1 MRNLDRGACPD
12 AAPPGFDGLLAGAWK
27 IVDRFESADQR
38 YVVAEAD
45 SASRPLCPLAVRALS
60 LAMLGHA
67 NKVIAIELGASQP
80 TVTRLLSRA
89 LRCLRVSGMREA
101 IALAHTQPVWLF
113 DGNREV
119 FSWRLRRSSW
129 CDDAA
134 LSAAERDV
142 VQRIADGAS
151 RADIARARG
160 TSLHTVHSQI
170 ASAFTKLG
178 VGSKREL
185 MQRASWISVADA
197 APEGAREGD
206 AAHGVAVGT
215 GGRDESSDDG
225 VRPVLRVSAH
235 GRMNAP

>member
-1 MRNLDRGACPD
+1 MVNAYPASSRYSEAPHARELRLRSEDCCEQRD
-12 AAPPGFDGLLAGAWK
+12 APPPGFAGLLAGAWK

-38 YVVAEAD
+38 YVVAGID
-45 SASRPLCPLAVRALS
+45 TASRPLCPLAVRALS
-60 LAMLGHA
+60 LAMRGHA

-89 LRCLRVSGMREA
+89 LRSLRVSGMREA
-101 IALAHTQPVWLF
+101 IALAHTEPVWLL
-113 DGNREV
+113 DAKRDV
-119 FSWRLRRSSW
+119 FSWCLKRSSW

-170 ASAFTKLG
+170 ASAFAKLG

-185 MQRASWISVADA
+185 MQRASWVSITDSEPEVQRA
-197 APEGAREGD
+197 A
-206 AAHGVAVGT
+206 
-215 GGRDESSDDG
+215 
-225 VRPVLRVSAH
+225 VR
-235 GRMNAP
+235 

>member
-1 MRNLDRGACPD
+1 MSLHGVNAYPASSRFTEAAHAARELRVRSVELCERRD
-12 AAPPGFDGLLAGAWK
+12 AAPPGFEGLLAGAWK
-27 IVDRFESADQR
+27 IVDRFESGGQR
-38 YVVAEAD
+38 YVVAEVD
-45 SASRPLCPLAVRALS
+45 GSSRPLCPLAVRALS
-60 LAMLGHA
+60 LAMGGHA

-89 LRCLRVSGMREA
+89 LRSLRVSGMREA
-101 IALAHTQPVWLF
+101 IALAHTEPVWLLEGRR
-113 DGNREV
+113 DV
-119 FSWRLRRSSW
+119 FSWCLKRSSW

-170 ASAFTKLG
+170 ASAFAKLG

-185 MQRASWISVADA
+185 MQRASCVPMATGEA
-197 APEGAREGD
+197 RAPQVLQAI
-206 AAHGVAVGT
+206 
-215 GGRDESSDDG
+215 GR
-225 VRPVLRVSAH
+225 
-235 GRMNAP
+235 